1 VSGVYSE
8 IVYATHGGVA
18 VIVLNRPDQLNAW
31 TPTMESE
38 VHDAL
43 HRADAAP
50 DAHAIIITGQG
61 RGFCAGA
68 DLKVGRAGVAPPPG
82 VGDLDQRYSYITG
95 LDKPVIAAINGA
107 VAGVGLCIALYCDLR
122 FIAAGAKLTTAFA
135 RRGLIAEHG
144 SAWLLPRLVGPM
156 TALDLLLTGR
166 TITGE
171 EAAAIGL
178 ARCLPAENF
187 RESVEQYAHDLVTQS
202 SPRSLRVIKRQVRE
216 AMRSSLGDAVL
227 LSNEEQQAS
236 FQSRDFKEGVAAFR
250 ERRPPQF
257 IGS

>member
-1 VSGVYSE
+1 MNGVYSE
-8 IVYATHGGVA
+8 ILCATRDGVA
-18 VIVLNRPDQLNAW
+18 VIALNRPDQLNAW
-31 TPTMESE
+31 TPTMEGE
-38 VHDAL
+38 VRDAML
-43 HRADAAP
+43 RADADP
-50 DAHAIIITGQG
+50 EAHVIIITGEG

-68 DLKVGRAGVAPPPG
+68 DLKAGRASVAPPPG
-82 VGDLDQRYSYITG
+82 AGDFDQRYSYIAG
-95 LDKPVIAAINGA
+95 LDTPVIAAINGA

-156 TALDLLLTGR
+156 TALDLLMTGR
-166 TITGE
+166 TVIGE
-171 EAAAIGL
+171 EAAALGL

-187 RESVEQYAHDLVTQS
+187 RESVEQYARDLVTQS

-216 AMRSSLGDAVL
+216 AMRSSLGDAIL

-236 FQSRDFKEGVAAFR
+236 LQSRDFQEGVAAFR
-250 ERRPPQF
+250 ERRPPHF

>member
-1 VSGVYSE
+1 MSGIYSE
-8 IVYATHGGVA
+8 ILCATLDNVT
-18 VIVLNRPDQLNAW
+18 VIALNRPDQLNAW
-31 TPTMESE
+31 TPTMEGE
-38 VHDAL
+38 VRDAL
-43 HRADAAP
+43 LRADADP
-50 DAHAIIITGQG
+50 EAHAIIITGEG

-68 DLKVGRAGVAPPPG
+68 DLKAGRAGVAPPPG
-82 VGDLDQRYSYITG
+82 SGDFDQRYSYIAG
-95 LDKPVIAAINGA
+95 LDTPVIAAINGA

-144 SAWLLPRLVGPM
+144 SAWLLLRLVGPM
-156 TALDLLLTGR
+156 TALDLLMTGR
-166 TITGE
+166 TILGE

-187 RESVEQYAHDLVTQS
+187 RESVEQYARDLVTQS

-236 FQSRDFKEGVAAFR
+236 LQSRDFQEGIAAFR
-250 ERRPPQF
+250 ERRPPHF